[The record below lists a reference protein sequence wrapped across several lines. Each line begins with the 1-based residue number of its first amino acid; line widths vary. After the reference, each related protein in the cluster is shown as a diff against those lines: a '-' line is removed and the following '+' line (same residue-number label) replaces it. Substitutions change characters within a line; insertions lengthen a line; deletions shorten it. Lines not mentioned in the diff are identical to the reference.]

1 MPPAWQPSG
10 TAAAS
15 SQISP
20 YSAHLQPQ
28 QSVGRQMIPASE
40 APPVALEGYCVVT
53 LLEQK
58 QWRRADVNYGAVHEG
73 RTYLFASAAEQ
84 MKFLADPNRY
94 SPAFSGL
101 DPVVL
106 AQRGERVD
114 GKRSCGLTYKQQ
126 IFLFSDEASL
136 NAFKAAPL
144 DYIGAAQQ
152 ALRAAE
158 TAPKYR

>member
-1 MPPAWQPSG
+1 MPVSRCRRTPAFRS
-10 TAAAS
+10 
-15 SQISP
+15 ISRP
-20 YSAHLQPQ
+20 
-28 QSVGRQMIPASE
+28 E
-40 APPVALEGYCVVT
+40 APPIALEGYCVVT

-106 AQRGERVD
+106 ARRGERVD

-136 NAFKAAPL
+136 NAFKSAPL